1 LAASGR
7 KSTHQRY
14 NLGNQRGMP
23 AWLLLLRMIA

>member
-14 NLGNQRGMP
+14 NLGYQRGMP
-23 AWLLLLRMIA
+23 AWLLLRMIA